1 LTSDALTKR
10 VVCTLDNIGGV
21 LVRHVKRYPVVLAAV
36 VAAVAATVATVAV
49 SGASAAKPPPPPP
62 PPTPP
67 GVYVVSTTAGTV
79 VKIDPATLQ
88 VTETIQLGVPYV
100 SSIAIAS
107 DNLYYSAYSSLSS
120 SYATIGRYNLTTKQ
134 NEPAYISQ
142 QFYAPVLR
150 SSPALPNV
158 LFVGE
163 AGLSPANIQ
172 KWSVPAMAKKPSRQ
186 VPPSLLARTEH
197 GPMGS
202 NLGDYQISADG
213 TKVWSAC
220 GYPYDFVELNTS
232 DLRLSG
238 RTFPAEPYPTSV
250 DSVTVGGTEYLLGGT
265 NSIYGRSIHL
275 YEASDPGS
283 GVHYA
288 TGSTTG
294 KAGAVALSP
303 DASKIYRLVT
313 DVYGGN
319 ASVETLSAATGEL
332 LATTPVTT
340 SNYFYEGIDVDPVS
354 GRVFVAMN
362 DSVGVLNPDGTLL
375 QSIPNVTATGQ
386 VLIP

>member
-1 LTSDALTKR
+1 M
-10 VVCTLDNIGGV
+10 
-21 LVRHVKRYPVVLAAV
+21 RHVKRYPIVLVAV
-36 VAAVAATVATVAV
+36 VAAVAAVVASVAV

-62 PPTPP
+62 PPTPA
-67 GVYVVSTTAGTV
+67 GVYVVSTTAGAV

-100 SSIAIAS
+100 SSIAIAG

-150 SSPALPNV
+150 ASPALPNV

-163 AGLSPANIQ
+163 AALSPADIQ
-172 KWSVPAMAKKPSRQ
+172 KWSVSVMGKNPRRQ
-186 VPPSLLARTEH
+186 MPPSLLARTEH

-202 NLGDYQISADG
+202 NLQDYQISADG
-213 TKVWSAC
+213 TKIWSAC
-220 GYPYDFVELNTS
+220 GSPYEFVELNTS

-238 RTFPAEPYPTSV
+238 RTFPAVPYPTSV
-250 DSVTVGGTEYLLGGT
+250 DSVSVGGTEYLLGGT
-265 NSIYGRSIHL
+265 NSTYDTSIHL
-275 YEASDPGS
+275 YRASDPGS

-288 TGSTTG
+288 NGLTSR

-303 DASKIYRLVT
+303 DASKIYHLVT
-313 DVYGGN
+313 DASEGN
-319 ASVETLSAATGEL
+319 ASIHTLSAATGEV

-340 SNYFYEGIDVDPVS
+340 SDYSYEGIDVDPVS

-362 DSVGVLNPDGTLL
+362 NSVGVLNPDGTLL
-375 QSIPNVTATGQ
+375 QSIPNVPAAGQ